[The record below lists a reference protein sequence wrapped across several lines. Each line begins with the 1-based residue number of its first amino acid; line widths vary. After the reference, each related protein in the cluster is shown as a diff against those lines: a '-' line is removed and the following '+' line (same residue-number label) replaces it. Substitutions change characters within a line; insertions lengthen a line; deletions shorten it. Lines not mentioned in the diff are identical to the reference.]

1 MFGDVTEM
9 LQYPKQ
15 WILCSALDSTAEPEL
30 TRGALEKSLKSKE
43 NKNKRE
49 KLYFEFY
56 RV

>member
-1 MFGDVTEM
+1 MFGDVTET
-9 LQYPKQ
+9 
-15 WILCSALDSTAEPEL
+15 WEIVDSSRTVDSMVEPEL

-43 NKNKRE
+43 NKNMRG

>member
-1 MFGDVTEM
+1 MFGDVTET
-9 LQYPKQ
+9 
-15 WILCSALDSTAEPEL
+15 WEIVDSSRTVLDSTVEPEL

-49 KLYFEFY
+49 RLYFEFY